1 MSITK
6 ITSDGVCVYVH
17 TKITTDKPVKRIVQV
32 AFVALVIGI
41 LMLVFSGGNSILGII
56 GMLLVLFGG
65 IIILPM
71 LPSLLWNLYG
81 EEFLSF
87 STKSIDQTLSFG
99 IFRLNPE
106 RFEYDDRLKYEFEIL
121 REHHGIKEGVIHFFS
136 YDKSNQPF
144 HLFQTKSYIT
154 EKECEEII
162 AKLRLIFILDDNRNM
177 KYWAN

>member
-6 ITSDGVCVYVH
+6 ITSDGICVYVH
-17 TKITTDKPVKRIVQV
+17 TKITTDKPVKRIVQA
-32 AFVALVIGI
+32 AFIALFVGI
-41 LMLVFSGGNSILGII
+41 ILLVFSNGNSVLGVS
-56 GMLLVLFGG
+56 GLLLVLFGG
-65 IIILPM
+65 IVILPM

-87 STKSIDQTLSFG
+87 STKSIVQTQSFG
-99 IFRLNPE
+99 IFRLTPE
-106 RFEYDDRLKYEFEIL
+106 RFEYDDRLKFEFEVL

-136 YDKSNQPF
+136 FDKINQPV
-144 HLFQTKSYIT
+144 HLFQTKAYIT

-162 AKLRLIFILDDNRNM
+162 SKLRLIFILDDDRNM